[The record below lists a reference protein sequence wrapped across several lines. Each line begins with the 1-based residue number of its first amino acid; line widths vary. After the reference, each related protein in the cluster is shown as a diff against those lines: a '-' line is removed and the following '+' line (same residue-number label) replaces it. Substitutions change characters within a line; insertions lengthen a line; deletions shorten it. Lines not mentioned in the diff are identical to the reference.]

1 MTTARQLDTDVV
13 VAGAGA
19 AGLAAAIRAADRG
32 ATVALLEASATFRRG
47 SNTSMSTSMIPV
59 ADTQWQQ
66 AKGIDDDSNE
76 VLYNDIMN
84 KTKGQ
89 ADPTVARALVDVG
102 ADLVD
107 FLAGDCE
114 IPLELAEDVTFPGH
128 TRKRHLCVPDRAGR
142 TLHRHLLEA
151 AEKRNGITMV
161 MPWRVT
167 GLTPIGLESDDL
179 ESDDLES
186 GDLDPGGGGWVV
198 TAESPDG
205 ASQEIVAGAVV
216 LATNGFGANSE
227 MVARY
232 IPEVA
237 EGLYFGGDHSMGDAI
252 RLGEELGA
260 DTAFLDAYQGHG
272 SVATPHGVLLTWTTI
287 MNGAYLVNVNGNRF
301 GDESTGYS
309 EYAVQ
314 VIAQPQATA
323 WVIYDRIIHDAA
335 LPFADYQQLIEA
347 DAIRWVDN
355 TADLADLIGCEQANV
370 ADTMALAARC
380 AAGEA
385 DDPFGR
391 TLWPHT
397 LVAPYAAVKV
407 SGALFHTQG
416 GLAVDD
422 NANVLRNGQPIPGL
436 YAAGGA
442 AAGISGHGA
451 TGYMSGNGLLSALGL
466 GFLAADAITEV

>member
-1 MTTARQLDTDVV
+1 MDYRRDMTARQLDTDVV

-32 ATVALLEASATFRRG
+32 AAVALLEASATFRHG

-59 ADTQWQQ
+59 ADTRWQR

-76 VLYNDIMN
+76 VLYDDIMA

-89 ADPTVARALVDVG
+89 ADPTVARALVEVG
-102 ADLVD
+102 SDLAD
-107 FLAGDCE
+107 FLADDCD
-114 IPLELAEDVTFPGH
+114 IPLELADDVLFPGH
-128 TRKRHLCVPDRAGR
+128 SRKRHLCVPDRAGR

-151 AEKRNGITMV
+151 ADKRDGITMV
-161 MPWRVT
+161 IPWRVA
-167 GLTPIGLESDDL
+167 GLTPV
-179 ESDDLES
+179 
-186 GDLDPGGGGWVV
+186 DLDSGGGDSGGSESNGTGWLV

-205 ASQEIVAGAVV
+205 GTQEIVAGAVV
-216 LATNGFGANSE
+216 LATNGFGANPE

-232 IPEVA
+232 IPEVVD
-237 EGLYFGGDHSMGDAI
+237 GLYFGGDHSTGDAI
-252 RLGEELGA
+252 RLGEALGA
-260 DTAFLDAYQGHG
+260 DTAFLDSYQGHG
-272 SVATPHGVLLTWTTI
+272 SVATPHGVLLTWTTV
-287 MNGAYLVNVNGNRF
+287 MNGAFLVNVNGERF

-314 VIAQPQATA
+314 VIAQPEATA
-323 WVIYDRIIHDAA
+323 WVVYDRAIHEAA

-347 DAIRWVDN
+347 DAIRWVDDVG
-355 TADLADLIGCEQANV
+355 ALADLISCEPAML
-370 ADTMALAARC
+370 ADTLEAAARC

-391 TLWPHT
+391 TLWPKT
-397 LVAPYAAVKV
+397 LEAPYAAVRV

-416 GLAVDD
+416 GLAVDG
-422 NANVLRNGQPIPGL
+422 NANVLRGGQPIPGL

-451 TGYMSGNGLLSALGL
+451 TGYLSGNGLLSALGL
-466 GFLAADAITEV
+466 GLLAADAITRT

>member
-1 MTTARQLDTDVV
+1 MTVRQLDTDVV

-19 AGLAAAIRAADRG
+19 AGLAAAIRAADGG
-32 ATVALLEASATFRRG
+32 ATVALLEASATFRQG

-59 ADTQWQQ
+59 ADTRWQR

-76 VLYNDIMN
+76 VLYDDIMT

-89 ADPTVARALVDVG
+89 ADPTVARALVEVG
-102 ADLVD
+102 AELAD
-107 FLAGDCE
+107 FLAEDCE
-114 IPLELAEDVTFPGH
+114 IPLELADDVIFPGH
-128 TRKRHLCVPDRAGR
+128 SRRRHLCVHDRAGR

-151 AEKRNGITMV
+151 ADKRETITMV

-167 GLTPIGLESDDL
+167 GLSAVA
-179 ESDDLES
+179 LES
-186 GDLDPGGGGWVV
+186 GDDGWVV

-205 ASQEIVAGAVV
+205 GTQEIVAGAVV

-227 MVARY
+227 MVARH

-237 EGLYFGGDHSMGDAI
+237 EGLYFGGDHSLGDAI
-252 RLGEELGA
+252 RIGEMLGA
-260 DTAFLDAYQGHG
+260 DTAFLDSYQGHG
-272 SVATPHGVLLTWTTI
+272 SVATPHGVLLTWTTV
-287 MNGAYLVNVNGNRF
+287 MNGAFLVNIEGERF

-314 VIAQPQATA
+314 VIAQPEAVA
-323 WVIYDRIIHDAA
+323 WAIYDEAIHEAA
-335 LPFADYQQLIEA
+335 LVFADYQQLIEA
-347 DAIRWVDN
+347 DGIRW
-355 TADLADLIGCEQANV
+355 ADDAAGLAELIGCDQSAI
-370 ADTMALAARC
+370 ADTLRLTGEY
-380 AAGEA
+380 AAGTA

-397 LVAPYAAVKV
+397 LEAPFAAVKV

-416 GLAVDD
+416 GLAIDGD
-422 NANVLRNGQPIPGL
+422 ANVLSNREPLPGL

-451 TGYMSGNGLLSALGL
+451 TGYLSGNGLLSALGL
-466 GFLAADAITEV
+466 GYLAAKAITRAS

>member
-1 MTTARQLDTDVV
+1 MNYRRGMTARQLDTDVV

-32 ATVALLEASATFRRG
+32 VGVALLEASATFRQG

-59 ADTQWQQ
+59 AGTRWQRD
-66 AKGIDDDSNE
+66 KGIDDDSNE
-76 VLYNDIMN
+76 VLYDDIMV
-84 KTKGQ
+84 KSKGQ
-89 ADPTVARALVDVG
+89 ADPTVARALVEVG
-102 ADLVD
+102 SALAD
-107 FLAGDCE
+107 FLADDCN
-114 IPLELAEDVTFPGH
+114 IPLELADDVTFPGH
-128 TRKRHLCVPDRAGR
+128 SRKRHLCVPDRAGR

-151 AEKRNGITMV
+151 ADERDRITMV

-167 GLTPIGLESDDL
+167 GLTPVEVESDDPG
-179 ESDDLES
+179 S
-186 GDLDPGGGGWVV
+186 GRSGWAV

-205 ASQEIVAGAVV
+205 GTQEIVAGAVV
-216 LATNGFGANSE
+216 LATNGFGANPE

-232 IPEVA
+232 IPEVVD
-237 EGLYFGGDHSMGDAI
+237 GLYFGGDHSTGDAI
-252 RLGEELGA
+252 RLGETLGA
-260 DTAFLDAYQGHG
+260 DTAFLDSYQGHG
-272 SVATPHGVLLTWTTI
+272 SVATPHGVLLTWTTV
-287 MNGAYLVNVNGNRF
+287 MNGAFLVNVKGERF

-314 VIAQPQATA
+314 VIAQPDATA
-323 WVIYDRIIHDAA
+323 WVIYDRAIHDAA

-347 DAIRWVDN
+347 DGIRWVDDRD
-355 TADLADLIGCEQANV
+355 ALAELIGCDPSV
-370 ADTMALAARC
+370 LADTLASAARC
-380 AAGEA
+380 AAGET
-385 DDPFGR
+385 DDAFGR

-397 LVAPYAAVKV
+397 LEAPYAAVRV

-416 GLAVDD
+416 GLAVDG
-422 NANVLRNGQPIPGL
+422 NANVLRDGQPIPGL

-466 GFLAADAITEV
+466 GFLAANAITGG